1 MQAGVA
7 VRQSCG
13 IMQAVFVAAFLKP
26 PLLAQ
31 RAREKWGT
39 RHTKD
44 AATSERHGRE
54 CEFQSE
60 SGARPSRQ

>member
-39 RHTKD
+39 RVPMRRD
-44 AATSERHGRE
+44 EERHGRE
-54 CEFQSE
+54 LEFQSE
-60 SGARPSRQ
+60 SGARPSGE